1 MRRIVF
7 YTLFILNLCIGF
19 ESFAQQPPPA
29 GQGELM
35 TLEEAIAI
43 GLKNNYDIL
52 MAKNLEE
59 AAALDYHYAFGAFLP
74 VVSGSAS
81 RTWSKVNVKQKY
93 SNGNDVER
101 KKSGSNNTSLSADLN
116 WTLFDGLR
124 VFATKDKLKAIEE
137 AGSLQVKDQITNSIA
152 QIINAYYTIIQQKQ
166 QLQSI
171 AEQMSISQER
181 VNIAK
186 NKFQSG
192 LGSKIDLLQAQV
204 DLNAQKSAY
213 LQQQTFID
221 ESKAVLN
228 RLIALPAGETGYV
241 VGDTIPVNLNL
252 NYAQLQQQALSSNPG
267 LLLAQK
273 NIDISELSLKEIE
286 RSRWPV
292 ISFNSSYSY
301 NKQNSQAG
309 FFLFNQSQ
317 GLEYGFSASV
327 PIFQGF
333 NITRQAKS
341 AKLDIAYQNLNY
353 QDQRSQVSLAL
364 QNAFKDYDYYKKA
377 MLLEE
382 ENLGVAEENVK
393 VTLAAFRLGQI
404 SSLEVK
410 EAQQSLSDARFRLI
424 TARYNA
430 KVSETH
436 LLRLKGDLLK

>member
-1 MRRIVF
+1 MRIIVF
-7 YTLFILNLCIGF
+7 YILFILNLCIGF
-19 ESFAQQPPPA
+19 KSFAQQPA
-29 GQGELM
+29 SEQQELL
-35 TLEEAIAI
+35 TLDEAISI
-43 GLKNNYDIL
+43 GLKNNYNIL

-59 AAALDYHYAFGAFLP
+59 AAALNYHYAFGAFLP
-74 VVSGSAS
+74 TLTGSAS
-81 RTWSKVNVKQKY
+81 RTWSRVDVNQKY
-93 SNGNDVER
+93 SNGNNVER
-101 KKSGSNNTSLSADLN
+101 KRSRSNNTSLSADLN

-124 VFATKDKLKAIEE
+124 VFATKDKLKAIQE
-137 AGSLQVKDQITNSIA
+137 AGTLNVKDQVVNSIA
-152 QIINAYYTIIQQKQ
+152 QIIHAYYTIIQQKQ

-181 VNIAK
+181 VKIAK

-221 ESKAVLN
+221 ESKASLN
-228 RLIALPAGETGYV
+228 RLIAVPPQQNNYL

-252 NYAQLQQQALSSNPG
+252 NYANLQQQALSENPE
-267 LLLAQK
+267 LLLAK
-273 NIDISELSLKEIE
+273 KDILISKLSLKEIQ

-301 NKQNSQAG
+301 SKQNSQAG
-309 FFLFNQSQ
+309 FFLFNQSK
-317 GLEYGFSASV
+317 GLDYGFSASI

-341 AKLDIAYQNLNY
+341 AKLDIAYQQLNY
-353 QDQRSQVSLAL
+353 QDLHSQVSLAL
-364 QNAFKDYDYYKKA
+364 QNAFKDYEYYKKA

-410 EAQQSLSDARFRLI
+410 EAQQSLADARYRLI

-430 KVSETH
+430 KVSETN